1 MRVDLEGSDPSPPGN
16 KFYFSTLSLSLSQLF
31 SNVNWLG
38 QKITWLNKLL
48 IANQL
53 SIRTM
58 ASSHF
63 KSNCSDNIHNVI
75 LSLCKLW
82 HCFKQSTLGPYQF
95 CKKGKVF
102 YNAFRKRW
110 IKLFS
115 VMLNLWSFEIHVF
128 ECIKK

>member
-38 QKITWLNKLL
+38 QTITWLNKLL

-63 KSNCSDNIHNVI
+63 KFDFKSNCSDNIHNVI
-75 LSLCKLW
+75 LSLYVNY
-82 HCFKQSTLGPYQF
+82 GI
-95 CKKGKVF
+95 V
-102 YNAFRKRW
+102 
-110 IKLFS
+110 
-115 VMLNLWSFEIHVF
+115 LNRAH
-128 ECIKK
+128 